1 MKSLLVSFLLCCG
14 ISHAARNMDTYVIDV
29 EGGKSVL
36 VVAPSGESMLFD
48 LGWPGYNGRDSD
60 RITKAAHAAGLKQ
73 IDYLV
78 VSHYDLDHMGDVPL
92 LIAKIPVKHIVDHG
106 DLQTSGKGV
115 EQRYKTYAEARDRLP
130 HTAVKPGDRIPVKGI
145 NVLVVTSAAQYLQ
158 TPQKGAGAPNSLC
171 STITAK
177 PELPQ
182 DKEDNMSVGLLF
194 TYGKFRMLDLADFEW
209 AYDHK
214 LMCPNNPFGSVDVY
228 MVSIHGQ
235 DKGVSPVL
243 AQALNARVAVMG
255 NGAGKGGA
263 PQTWDTLKG
272 APGLQDIWQSHY
284 SIAAGANRNPP
295 ADFIANPDAAND
307 EAFWIRLSAR
317 SDGSF
322 TVTNAR
328 NGFSKTYPRR

>member
-1 MKSLLVSFLLCCG
+1 MKSLFVSFLLCCA
-14 ISHAARNMDTYVIDV
+14 ICHAATNMDAYVIDV
-29 EGGKSVL
+29 EGGKCVL
-36 VVAPSGESMLFD
+36 VVAPSGESLLFD

-60 RITKAAHAAGLKQ
+60 RIVKAARAAGLKQ

-78 VSHYDLDHMGDVPL
+78 VSHYDLDHMGDAPL
-92 LIAKIPVKHIVDHG
+92 LISKIPVKHIVDHG
-106 DLQTSGKGV
+106 DLETSGKGV

-130 HTAVKPGDRIPVKGI
+130 HTAVQPGDHIPVKGM
-145 NVLVVTSAAQYLQ
+145 NVLVVTSATRYLQ
-158 TPQKGAGAPNSLC
+158 TPLKGAGAPNALC
-171 STITAK
+171 STVAK
-177 PELPQ
+177 RPELPQ

-194 TYGKFRMLDLADFEW
+194 SYGKFRMLDLADFEW

-214 LMCPNNPFGSVDVY
+214 LMCPNNPIGSVDVY

-235 DKGVSPVL
+235 NKGVSPVL
-243 AQALNARVAVMG
+243 AQALNARVAIMA
-255 NGAGKGGA
+255 NGARKGGD
-263 PQTWDTLKG
+263 PQSWDTLKG

-284 SIAAGANRNPP
+284 SIAGGADRNPP

-322 TVTNAR
+322 TVTNGR
-328 NGFSKTYPRR
+328 NGFSKTYARR

>member
-1 MKSLLVSFLLCCG
+1 MKSLLVSFLICCG
-14 ISHAARNMDTYVIDV
+14 ICHAARNMDAYVIDV

-36 VVAPSGESMLFD
+36 VVAPSGESLLFD

-60 RITKAAHAAGLKQ
+60 RIVKAAHAAGLKQ

-92 LIAKIPVKHIVDHG
+92 LISKISVNHVVDHG

-130 HTAVKPGDRIPVKGI
+130 HTAVKPGDRIPLKGI
-145 NVLVVTSAAQYLQ
+145 NVLVVTSATQYLQ
-158 TPQKGAGAPNSLC
+158 TPLKGAGTPNPLC
-171 STITAK
+171 STVTAK

-194 TYGKFRMLDLADFEW
+194 TYGRFRMLDLADFEW

-214 LMCPNNPFGSVDVY
+214 LMCPDNPVGSVDVY

-243 AQALNARVAVMG
+243 AQALNARVAIMG
-255 NGAGKGGA
+255 NGARKGGA

-272 APGLQDIWQSHY
+272 APSLQDIWQNHY
-284 SIAAGANRNPP
+284 SIPAGADRNPP
-295 ADFIANPDAAND
+295 ADFIANPDAAKD
-307 EAFWIRLSAR
+307 EAFWIKLSAR

-322 TVTNAR
+322 TVTNSR

>member
-1 MKSLLVSFLLCCG
+1 MKSLLVCFLLCCG
-14 ISHAARNMDTYVIDV
+14 ICHGARNMDAYVIDV

-36 VVAPSGESMLFD
+36 VVAPSGESLLFD

-60 RITKAAHAAGLKQ
+60 RITKAAHAAGLKH

-92 LIAKIPVKHIVDHG
+92 LISKIPVKHIVDHG

-115 EQRYKTYAEARDRLP
+115 EQRYKSYTEARDRLP

-145 NVLVVTSAAQYLQ
+145 DVLVVTSATQYLQ
-158 TPQKGAGAPNSLC
+158 RPIKGAGSPNALC

-182 DKEDNMSVGLLF
+182 DREDNMSVGLLF

-214 LMCPNNPFGSVDVY
+214 LMCPTNPFGSVDVY

-243 AQALNARVAVMG
+243 AQALNARVAIMG

-263 PQTWDTLKG
+263 AQTWDTLKG

-284 SIAAGANRNPP
+284 SIPAGADRNPP
-295 ADFIANPDAAND
+295 TDFIANPDAAKD
-307 EAFWIRLSAR
+307 EAFWIRLSAQ
-317 SDGSF
+317 SNGSF
-322 TVTNAR
+322 TVTNSR
-328 NGFSKTYPRR
+328 NGFSKSYPRP